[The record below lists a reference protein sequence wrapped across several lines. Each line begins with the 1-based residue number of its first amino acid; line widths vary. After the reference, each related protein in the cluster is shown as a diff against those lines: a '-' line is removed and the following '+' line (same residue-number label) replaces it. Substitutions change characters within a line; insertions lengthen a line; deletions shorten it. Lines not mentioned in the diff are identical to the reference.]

1 MSRNQGYDRT
11 GASSMERT
19 AGDQPAPHGP
29 GAASQEW
36 ETEAPGDLADEL
48 LIDGQEEVFSRTEV
62 ESGRFEH
69 HVGEERAVPGS
80 PSRPTTSE

>member
-1 MSRNQGYDRT
+1 MSRNQGSDGT

-19 AGDQPAPHGP
+19 AEDQAGSGAPGTGGHDR
-29 GAASQEW
+29 
-36 ETEAPGDLADEL
+36 ETEVSDDLADEL

-69 HVGEERAVPGS
+69 HVGEERSVPVS
-80 PSRPTTSE
+80 PSRPTTAE